1 MPPPPSSQPS
11 IRDPT
16 GAARADGT
24 YNRDGSPDLDSSVT
38 VDKDEKRWDNRAFD
52 EAQFEAVLEA
62 EKRRTSQA

>member
-1 MPPPPSSQPS
+1 MSLPPSSQPS
-11 IRDPT
+11 TRNPT

-24 YNRDGSPDLDSSVT
+24 YDREDSPDLDSSVT
-38 VDKDEKRWDNRAFD
+38 VDKNEKRWDSRAFD